1 MCGIGGWLDY
11 QLDMHQKIND
21 LKNMKNTLDKRGPD
35 DGGIFVQEHCG
46 LVHSRLAIVDEE
58 NGKQPFSYGNYT
70 IVYNGELYN
79 TNEMKAELMELGYTF
94 NSKTDTE
101 VVLLAYIAWG
111 VSSFKKLN
119 GIYAF
124 AIYNDKTEEL
134 VLVRDCFGVKP
145 LYYYEYER
153 GIVFGSLI
161 KTLFASTIVKPIV
174 TKESLKQIFLLGPGK
189 IPGSGV
195 YKDVKEILPGQYMVI
210 NPYKVHREFYYQ
222 LEAKKHTETLEET
235 IEHIRSLVI
244 DSIER
249 QLLTDIGYGTM
260 LSGGLDSSIVSK
272 ISSVHCVTL
281 PTYYIRYQDNE
292 KYFKQTLFQ
301 PNQDEDFVHV
311 MVKNMESDFH
321 AITLNEEQLFDSLY
335 EAMKARDLPGMADID
350 SSFYLFCKNISELEK
365 VVLSG
370 ECADE
375 IFGGYPWYYNEEYMW
390 KDTFPWMDS
399 IEFRKRLLMD
409 TVLDD
414 EEMFVRRLYQETIDC
429 VSYLDDDSYEQRRH
443 RELFYLNIYWFM
455 QTLLDRCDRMSMA
468 NGLEVRVPFCD
479 KRLVEYCYNIP
490 VEMKFL
496 HGNEKGLLK
505 EAMKDILPDEIVY
518 RKKSP
523 YPKTWSPKYYEM
535 LVNRIREVMNEDGLF
550 TYLVNKEV
558 IEEMIM
564 DDKEIMWYGQL
575 MRKPQVLAYL
585 LQVDMWLKEYQV
597 MIEY

>member
-11 QLDMHQKIND
+11 QLDMYQKIND
-21 LKNMKNTLDKRGPD
+21 LKNMKKTLDKRGPD

-79 TNEMKAELMELGYTF
+79 TNEIKAELMELGYSF

-124 AIYNDKTEEL
+124 AIYNEKSEEL

-161 KTLFASTIVKPIV
+161 KTLFASTIVQPIV

-195 YKDVKEILPGQYMVI
+195 YKDVREILPGQYMVI
-210 NPYKVHREFYYQ
+210 NPYKGHREFYYQ

-249 QLLTDIGYGTM
+249 QLPTDIGYGTM

-272 ISSVHCVTL
+272 ISSVHCVIL

-311 MVKNMESDFH
+311 MVEDIESDFH

-414 EEMFVRRLYQETIDC
+414 EEMFVRRLYQETINN
-429 VSYLDDDSYEQRRH
+429 VSYLETDSYEQRRH

-496 HGNEKGLLK
+496 HGDEKGLLK
-505 EAMKDILPDEIVY
+505 EAMKDILPDEIVH

-550 TYLVNKEV
+550 TYLINKEV
-558 IEEMIM
+558 IEEMIA

>member
-1 MCGIGGWLDY
+1 MCGMGGWLDY

-21 LKNMKNTLDKRGPD
+21 LKNMQRTLDSRGPD
-35 DGGIFVQEHCG
+35 DGGIYVQEHCG
-46 LVHSRLAIVDEE
+46 LVHSHLAIVDVE

-79 TNEMKAELMELGYTF
+79 ANEMKDELLELGYRF
-94 NSKTDTE
+94 NTKTDTE

-145 LYYYEYER
+145 LYYYEYEQ

-195 YKDVKEILPGQYMVI
+195 FKDVQEILPGQYMVI
-210 NPYKVHREFYYQ
+210 NPYKTYHEFYYQ
-222 LEAKKHTETLEET
+222 LEAKKHTETVEET
-235 IEHIRSLVI
+235 IEHIRRLVI

-249 QLLTDIGYGTM
+249 QLPSDIEYGTM

-272 ISSVHCVTL
+272 VASVHCVTL

-301 PNQDEDFVHV
+301 PNQDEDFVQV
-311 MVKNMESDFH
+311 MVEDMESDFH
-321 AITLNEEQLFDSLY
+321 TITLNEEQLFDSLY

-414 EEMFVRRLYQETIDC
+414 EELFVQKLYRETINS
-429 VSYLDDDSYEQRRH
+429 VSYLESDSYEQRRH

-496 HGNEKGLLK
+496 NGNEKALLK
-505 EAMKDILPDEIVY
+505 EAMKDILPIEIVH

-564 DDKEIMWYGQL
+564 DDKDIMWYGQL